1 MNFEGT
7 METGGGLIIGLASA
21 VIISSKAGHGHD
33 GYTYTGHE
41 SKPIFRELIINPGG
55 DARKITKWDFGVS
68 VKCLAT
74 TQVHQLHQC
83 VTAAFGASVYHEC
96 HYKSG
101 RLLEGVLKKGQ
112 TWNKRFDCTVK
123 NPGKNTLV
131 MNYGAKR
138 MPNQCDGDHL
148 FGRTELYL
156 NGFLLV
162 QQVPHRE
169 NIVRAWVRSR
179 AGEWLHP
186 LIIGKYKGGNPMPV
200 EWEDRA

>member
-1 MNFEGT
+1 M
-7 METGGGLIIGLASA
+7 
-21 VIISSKAGHGHD
+21 
-33 GYTYTGHE
+33 
-41 SKPIFRELIINPGG
+41 
-55 DARKITKWDFGVS
+55 VS
-68 VKCLAT
+68 
-74 TQVHQLHQC
+74 VHQLHLC

-101 RLLEGVLKKGQ
+101 GLLEGILEEGK
-112 TWNKRFDCTVK
+112 TWNDIFDCPEGKCARKNSLVK
-123 NPGKNTLV
+123 E
-131 MNYGAKR
+131 YGQKQ

-169 NIVRAWVRSR
+169 NIVRAWVRIR

-186 LIIGKYKGGNPMPV
+186 LIIGKYKGGNIMPA
-200 EWEDRA
+200 EWEDRE